1 MRYVWRRPK
10 GRVGLSWRDGEVIA
24 GVPKHDIDRF
34 FTGLLLA
41 DASTPLRLEASV
53 GEVVVVEVDDLVAF
67 LLAYAKV
74 AFGGPRGSQALGSCE
89 AESDATKACK
99 S

>member
-1 MRYVWRRPK
+1 MVGEYRCRVRAMLYVWRRPK
-10 GRVGLSWRDGEVIA
+10 GRVGLYWRDGGGLVA

-41 DASTPLRLEASV
+41 DASTALRLEASG

-67 LLAYAKV
+67 SLAYAKV
-74 AFGGPRGSQALGSCE
+74 AFGRPG
-89 AESDATKACK
+89 D
-99 S
+99 